1 MSTPTAQRWHR
12 RGGGA
17 ALGMLALVILGVG
30 LGFGRADVALL
41 GLPLAATAA
50 VALRRPVGGASA
62 AITLTAEDD
71 AIVAEVRIDGATG
84 TELVVVQAAAYE
96 EPPTTVVVSPRRAAA
111 LTARLPLLHGGPQE
125 VLRVGGQVVAAGGD
139 LVQHL
144 DPRIARTTIAP
155 ARERMTSLLL
165 PHRLTNRPGGHAA
178 RRLGDGLDFRD
189 LAPFTPGDRLRR
201 IDWRAT
207 ARSPRPES
215 ELIVRRMDATAE
227 AAAVVVLDS
236 RDDVGSVVVEWGSN
250 RPARKGVSSLDLA
263 RPAVVA
269 IAATYLDAG
278 DRVAFHDLMSA
289 GAGTRSG
296 GGRRK
301 LEQIRAVVN
310 RTVPRAGASFRAPV
324 LPTAAVV
331 YLVSTFL
338 DEDVAALAVLWRSA
352 GHRVVAVDVL
362 PEPSLD
368 GADEA
373 HRLAHRVLQLERDDR
388 LDRLRR
394 VGVTVVAWRDADR
407 DLLLRQ
413 AERYRGRR

>member
-1 MSTPTAQRWHR
+1 MSGPQRWHR
-12 RGGGA
+12 LGGGGA
-17 ALGMLALVILGVG
+17 LTMLAVLVLGTG
-30 LGFGRADVALL
+30 LVAGRADVALL

-50 VALRRPVGGASA
+50 ATLRRPSGAASLAVGVA
-62 AITLTAEDD
+62 AEED
-71 AIVAEVRIDGATG
+71 AVAVELAVTGATG
-84 TELVVVQAAAYE
+84 ADLVVLTTAAYE
-96 EPPTTVVVSPRRAAA
+96 EPPTTVVVSPARAAA
-111 LTARLPLLHGGPQE
+111 LTARLPVLHSGPQE
-125 VLRVGGQVVAAGGD
+125 LLRVGGRVVAAGGD
-139 LVQHL
+139 LGQQL
-144 DPRIARTTIAP
+144 DPRVASAVLAP
-155 ARERMTSLLL
+155 PQERMTSLLL

-227 AAAVVVLDS
+227 AAAVIALDS

-250 RPARKGVSSLDLA
+250 RPARKGVASLDLA
-263 RPAVVA
+263 RPAVAA
-269 IAATYLDAG
+269 IAAAYLEAG
-278 DRVAFHDLMSA
+278 DRVAFHDLVRP
-289 GAGTRSG
+289 GASVRSG

-310 RTVPRAGASFRAPV
+310 GAVARPGRALRAPV

-338 DEDVAALAVLWRSA
+338 DEDVAGLAVQWRSA

-362 PEPSLD
+362 PEPSHE

-373 HRLAHRVLQLERDDR
+373 TRLASRILRLEREDR
-388 LDRLRR
+388 LQRLRHLD
-394 VGVTVVAWRDADR
+394 VLVVPWRDADR
-407 DLLLRQ
+407 DVLLRQ
-413 AERYRGRR
+413 AERYRGPR